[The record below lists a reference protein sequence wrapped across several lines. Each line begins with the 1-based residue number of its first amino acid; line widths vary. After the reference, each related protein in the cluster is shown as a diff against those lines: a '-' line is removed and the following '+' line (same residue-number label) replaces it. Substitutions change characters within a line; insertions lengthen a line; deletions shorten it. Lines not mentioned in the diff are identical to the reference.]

1 MVHRMD
7 MADTRRDAHSAFRP
21 LQQPANLTG
30 TLVARLREE
39 ITSGRLAPGV
49 KLPTEQEMMASFGV
63 SRTVIRE
70 AVSALRADGLVV
82 TRQGSGAFVA
92 SDRGRRPFRIDP
104 DQLDSIHDVIHLM
117 ELRASVELDAAGLA
131 AERRQDE
138 NLRDI
143 DDALGR
149 IDQAIA
155 QGDTA
160 IAADFDFH
168 HAIAR
173 ATHNPYHMKFLEFLG
188 NFTIPRQRIRVDVH
202 TPEEQTAYLHKVQT
216 EHREI
221 YAAIKAQDA
230 DAARESARRHCMN
243 SRARYQKIAEAV

>member
-1 MVHRMD
+1 MVLSMD
-7 MADTRRDAHSAFRP
+7 MTDTRPDPHSAFRP
-21 LQQPANLTG
+21 LQQPENLTG

-49 KLPTEQEMMASFGV
+49 RLPTEQEMMTSFGV

-70 AVSALRADGLVV
+70 AVSALKADGLVI

-104 DQLDSIHDVIHLM
+104 DQLDSIHDVMHLM

-131 AERRQDE
+131 AERRQGE
-138 NLRDI
+138 NLREI
-143 DDALGR
+143 QDALLQ
-149 IDQAIA
+149 IDEAIS
-155 QGDTA
+155 QGDAA
-160 IAADFDFH
+160 IAADYAFH

-173 ATHNPYHMKFLEFLG
+173 ATNNPYHLKFLEFLG
-188 NFTIPRQRIRVDVH
+188 NFTIPRQRIRIDVQ
-202 TPEEQTAYLHKVQT
+202 TPEEQAAYLHKVQT
-216 EHREI
+216 EHRKI
-221 YAAIKAQDA
+221 YDAIKAQDA
-230 DAARESARRHCMN
+230 DAAREAARRHCMN

>member
-1 MVHRMD
+1 
-7 MADTRRDAHSAFRP
+7 
-21 LQQPANLTG
+21 
-30 TLVARLREE
+30 
-39 ITSGRLAPGV
+39 
-49 KLPTEQEMMASFGV
+49 MASFGV

-70 AVSALRADGLVV
+70 AVSALKADGLVV

-104 DQLDSIHDVIHLM
+104 DQLDSIRDVVHLM
-117 ELRASVELDAAGLA
+117 ELRASVELYAAGLA

-138 NLRDI
+138 NLREI
-143 DDALGR
+143 HDALQQ

-155 QGDTA
+155 QGDAA
-160 IAADFDFH
+160 IAADFAFH

-173 ATHNPYHMKFLEFLG
+173 ATQNPYHMKFLEFLG
-188 NFTIPRQRIRVDVH
+188 NFTIPRQRIRLDVQ
-202 TPEEQTAYLHKVQT
+202 TPEEQEAYLHKVQT

-221 YAAIKAQDA
+221 YTAIQAQDA

-243 SRARYQKIAEAV
+243 SRGRCLPSSSPRPSWDAWKPSAQRTTPS